1 MGQKWLLACFSGR
14 KARAKERK
22 VEEWERRFGVK
33 REEERGKELRRNIVE
48 DGGWR
53 RWRRGVERN
62 WAPAAGRGR
71 AEEGW
76 RWGEVQG
83 RRKGR
88 DCHALEFDSRKKG
101 NLMFKI
107 HWKAKILVNSDFSI
121 LFSLWKDFLILKSV
135 IWTSPHGTV
144 DKNPPA
150 NAGDMGSIPGLRRFT
165 CHRAIN
171 ACEPQIPSLT
181 SRARKPQLLKPVHPR
196 ACALQQGKFPQWE
209 AHTSQWRVAPV
220 LHN

>member
-1 MGQKWLLACFSGR
+1 MGQKWLLTCFSGR
-14 KARAKERK
+14 KTRGKERK

-88 DCHALEFDSRKKG
+88 DCHALEFDSRKKR

-107 HWKAKILVNSDFSI
+107 HWKAKILVNSDFRI
-121 LFSLWKDFLILKSV
+121 LFPCGKTSWFWKAWSGLPLVVQWIRIHLPMQEKWVQSLVWEDSLATEQLTPVSHRYRA
-135 IWTSPHGTV
+135 WPLRLASHNYWSLCTLE
-144 DKNPPA
+144 PA
-150 NAGDMGSIPGLRRFT
+150 LCNKGSFYS
-165 CHRAIN
+165 
-171 ACEPQIPSLT
+171 E
-181 SRARKPQLLKPVHPR
+181 KPTH
-196 ACALQQGKFPQWE
+196 
-209 AHTSQWRVAPV
+209 
-220 LHN
+220 HNEE

>member
-1 MGQKWLLACFSGR
+1 M
-14 KARAKERK
+14 
-22 VEEWERRFGVK
+22 
-33 REEERGKELRRNIVE
+33 
-48 DGGWR
+48 
-53 RWRRGVERN
+53 
-62 WAPAAGRGR
+62 
-71 AEEGW
+71 
-76 RWGEVQG
+76 QG

-88 DCHALEFDSRKKG
+88 DCHALEFDSRKKR

-135 IWTSPHGTV
+135 IWTSPRGTV

-181 SRARKPQLLKPVHPR
+181 SQARKPQLLKPVHPR
-196 ACALQQGKFPQWE
+196 ACALQQGKFLQ
-209 AHTSQWRVAPV
+209 
-220 LHN
+220 

>member
-1 MGQKWLLACFSGR
+1 MGQKWLLTCFSGR
-14 KARAKERK
+14 KTRGKERK

-88 DCHALEFDSRKKG
+88 DCHALEFDSRKKR

-107 HWKAKILVNSDFSI
+107 HWKAKILVNSDFRI
-121 LFSLWKDFLILKSV
+121 HFSLWKDFLILKSV

-150 NAGDMGSIPGLRRFT
+150 SEKTWVQSLVWEDSLATEQLTPVSHRYRAWPLRLASHNYWSLCTLEPALCNKGSFYS
-165 CHRAIN
+165 
-171 ACEPQIPSLT
+171 E
-181 SRARKPQLLKPVHPR
+181 KPTH
-196 ACALQQGKFPQWE
+196 
-209 AHTSQWRVAPV
+209 
-220 LHN
+220 HNEE